1 MKKIVLSLLVV
12 VTTIATLA
20 QDSTG
25 QRRTSAK
32 QEKKNARRDRINTLL
47 RQEEEGEIVFNKQS
61 VFGVK
66 LSTDGYGIS
75 YELGK
80 FKSFRRSTLYQI
92 ELSEKK
98 HRKEKKLAASI
109 DNQFQINSVVFGKT
123 HNFYQLKLGI
133 AQQQII
139 GGKGNKNGV
148 AVSAIYG
155 GGLTVGMLKPY
166 FVDIRKDSSTY
177 PPRARYPEIVDN
189 NYFELGAAGFTVG
202 WNAVKIRPGAYVKAA
217 MRFDY
222 GRLNETVTA
231 IEVGLGAEFYSTKM
245 SQIIYSKDKR
255 LFFNAYVS
263 LHLGR
268 RK

>member
-1 MKKIVLSLLVV
+1 VKKIALTLLMVV
-12 VTTIATLA
+12 AVAGVWA
-20 QDSTG
+20 QDSTV
-25 QRRTSAK
+25 QKRSSSK
-32 QEKKNARRDRINTLL
+32 LEKKNARKDRINNLL

-61 VFGVK
+61 VFGIK
-66 LSTDGYGIS
+66 LSTDGYGIT

-80 FKSFRRSTLYQI
+80 FKSPRRSLLYQV
-92 ELSEKK
+92 ELSERK

-123 HNFYQLKLGI
+123 HNFYMLKLGI
-133 AQQQII
+133 AQQQVV

-148 AVSAIYG
+148 LVSAIYG
-155 GGLTVGMLKPY
+155 GGLSVGMLKPY
-166 FVDIRKDSSTY
+166 YVDVEDSSNNRT
-177 PPRARYPEIVDN
+177 RKTYPEIIDN

-202 WNAVKIRPGAYVKAA
+202 WNAVKIRPGAYVKGA

-245 SQIIYSKDKR
+245 SQLIYNKEKQ
-255 LFFNAYVS
+255 LFFNAYIAV
-263 LHLGR
+263 LFGK

>member
-1 MKKIVLSLLVV
+1 MKKLVLSLLVV
-12 VTTIATLA
+12 ITTMAVWA
-20 QDSTG
+20 QDST
-25 QRRTSAK
+25 QKRRSTK
-32 QEKKNARRDRINTLL
+32 QEKKNERRERINTLL
-47 RQEEEGEIVFNKQS
+47 RHEEEGEIVFNKQS
-61 VFGVK
+61 VFGIK
-66 LSTDGYGIS
+66 LATDGYGIT

-80 FKSFRRSTLYQI
+80 FKSPRKSTLFQLEI
-92 ELSEKK
+92 SEKK
-98 HRKEKKLAASI
+98 HKKEKKLAASI

-123 HNFYQLKLGI
+123 NNFYQLKLGV

-155 GGLTVGMLKPY
+155 GGLSVGFLKPY
-166 FVDIRKDSSTY
+166 YVDVEDSSNN
-177 PPRARYPEIVDN
+177 RSRQRYPEIVDK

-202 WNAVKIRPGAYVKAA
+202 WDAVKIRPGAYVKAA

-231 IEVGLGAEFYSTKM
+231 VEVGLGAEFYSTKM
-245 SQIIYSKDKR
+245 SQIIYSKDKQ

-263 LHLGR
+263 LLLGR

>member
-1 MKKIVLSLLVV
+1 VKKTVLSLLVI
-12 VTTIATLA
+12 VTTIAVWA
-20 QDSTG
+20 QDTTVQRKTST
-25 QRRTSAK
+25 K
-32 QEKKNARRDRINTLL
+32 QEKKNARRDRINNLL
-47 RQEEEGEIVFNKQS
+47 RHEEEGEIVFNKQS
-61 VFGVK
+61 VFGIK
-66 LSTDGYGIS
+66 LATDGYGIT

-80 FKSFRRSTLYQI
+80 FKSPRRSTLYQLEI
-92 ELSEKK
+92 SEKK

-123 HNFYQLKLGI
+123 NNFYQLKLGI
-133 AQQQII
+133 AQQQVI

-155 GGLTVGMLKPY
+155 GGLSVGFLKPY
-166 FVDIRKDSSTY
+166 YVDVEDSSNN
-177 PPRARYPEIVDN
+177 RSRERYPEIVDK

-202 WNAVKIRPGAYVKAA
+202 WDAVKIRPGAYVKAA

-245 SQIIYSKDKR
+245 SQIIYSKEKQ
-255 LFFNAYVS
+255 LFFNAYIS
-263 LHLGR
+263 LLLGR

>member
-1 MKKIVLSLLVV
+1 MKKIVLSLLVII
-12 VTTIATLA
+12 TTIAVWA
-20 QDSTG
+20 QDTTVQRKTST
-25 QRRTSAK
+25 K
-32 QEKKNARRDRINTLL
+32 QDKKNARRDRINTLL
-47 RQEEEGEIVFNKQS
+47 RHEEEGEIVFNKQS
-61 VFGVK
+61 VFGIK
-66 LSTDGYGIS
+66 LATDGYGIT

-80 FKSFRRSTLYQI
+80 FKSPRRSTLFQV

-123 HNFYQLKLGI
+123 NNFYQLKLGI
-133 AQQQII
+133 AQQQVV

-148 AVSAIYG
+148 SVSAIYG
-155 GGLTVGMLKPY
+155 GGLSVGFLKPY
-166 FVDIRKDSSTY
+166 YVDVEDSSSNRSRQT
-177 PPRARYPEIVDN
+177 YPEIVDK

-202 WNAVKIRPGAYVKAA
+202 WDAVKIRPGAYVKAA

-245 SQIIYSKDKR
+245 SQIIYSNDKQ
-255 LFFNAYVS
+255 LFFSAYIS
-263 LHLGR
+263 ILLGR

>member
-1 MKKIVLSLLVV
+1 VKKIVLSLLIV
-12 VTTIATLA
+12 VTTIAVWA
-20 QDSTG
+20 QDTTVQKKS
-25 QRRTSAK
+25 SSK
-32 QEKKNARRDRINTLL
+32 QEKRNERRERINNLL

-61 VFGVK
+61 VFGIK
-66 LSTDGYGIS
+66 LATDGYGIT
-75 YELGK
+75 YEIGK
-80 FKSFRRSTLYQI
+80 FKSPRRSTLYQI

-98 HRKEKKLAASI
+98 HKKEKKLAASI

-133 AQQQII
+133 AQEHVL

-148 AVSAIYG
+148 AVSALYG
-155 GGLTVGMLKPY
+155 GGLSVGLLKPY
-166 FVDIRKDSSTY
+166 FVDVEDSANNRSRKT
-177 PPRARYPEIVDN
+177 YPEIVDN

-202 WNAVKIRPGAYVKAA
+202 WDALKIRPGAYVKAA

-231 IEVGLGAEFYSTKM
+231 VEVGLGAEFYSSKI
-245 SQIIYSKDKR
+245 SQVIYNKDKQ
-255 LFFNAYVS
+255 LFFSAYVS
-263 LHLGR
+263 LLLGR

>member
-1 MKKIVLSLLVV
+1 MKKLVMSLLVV
-12 VTTIATLA
+12 VTTVAVWA

-25 QRRTSAK
+25 LKRTSAK
-32 QEKKNARRDRINTLL
+32 QDKKNQRRERINSLL

-61 VFGVK
+61 VFGIK
-66 LSTDGYGIS
+66 LATDGYGIT
-75 YELGK
+75 YEIGK
-80 FKSFRRSTLYQI
+80 FKSQRKSTLFQI

-98 HRKEKKLAASI
+98 HKKEKKLAASI

-123 HNFYQLKLGI
+123 NNFYQLKLGI

-155 GGLTVGMLKPY
+155 GGVSMGMLKPY
-166 FVDIRKDSSTY
+166 YVDVEDSTNDRSRQTY
-177 PPRARYPEIVDN
+177 PDIVN
-189 NYFELGAAGFTVG
+189 KNYFELGAAGFTVG
-202 WNAVKIRPGAYVKAA
+202 WDAVKIRPGAYVKAA

-231 IEVGLGAEFYSTKM
+231 IEVGLGAEFYSSKM
-245 SQIIYSKDKR
+245 SQIIYSKEKQ

-263 LHLGR
+263 LLLGR

>member
-1 MKKIVLSLLVV
+1 MKKLVLSLLVIV
-12 VTTIATLA
+12 STLAVWA
-20 QDSTG
+20 QDSTV
-25 QRRTSAK
+25 QRKGTAK
-32 QEKKNARRDRINTLL
+32 QDKKNARRERINSLL

-61 VFGVK
+61 VFGIK
-66 LSTDGYGIS
+66 LATDGYGIT

-80 FKSFRRSTLYQI
+80 FKSPRKSTLFQL

-123 HNFYQLKLGI
+123 NNFYQLKLGV

-155 GGLTVGMLKPY
+155 GGLTVGFLKPY
-166 FVDIRKDSSTY
+166 YVDVEDSSNNRT
-177 PPRARYPEIVDN
+177 RDTYPEIVDKN
-189 NYFELGAAGFTVG
+189 LFELGAAGFTVG
-202 WNAVKIRPGAYVKAA
+202 WDAVKIRPGAYVKAA

-231 IEVGLGAEFYSTKM
+231 IEVGLSGEFYSSKM
-245 SQIIYSKDKR
+245 SQIIYSKDKQF
-255 LFFNAYVS
+255 FFNAYVS
-263 LHLGR
+263 LLLGR

>member
-1 MKKIVLSLLVV
+1 MKKIVLTLLVI
-12 VTTIATLA
+12 VTTVAVWA
-20 QDSTG
+20 QDTTV
-25 QRRTSAK
+25 QRRSSAK
-32 QEKKNARRDRINTLL
+32 QEKKDARRDRINNLL

-61 VFGVK
+61 VFGIK
-66 LSTDGYGIS
+66 LATDGYGIT

-80 FKSFRRSTLYQI
+80 FKSPRRSLLYQV
-92 ELSEKK
+92 ELSERK
-98 HRKEKKLAASI
+98 HRKEKKLAASV

-123 HNFYQLKLGI
+123 HNFYAVKLGI
-133 AQQQII
+133 AQQQVI

-155 GGLTVGMLKPY
+155 GGLTVGLLKPY
-166 FVDIRKDSSTY
+166 FVDVEDSANKRIRE
-177 PPRARYPEIVDN
+177 RYPEIIDN
-189 NYFELGAAGFTVG
+189 NYLQLGASGFTVG
-202 WNAVKIRPGAYVKAA
+202 WNAVKIRPGAYAKAA

-222 GRLNETVTA
+222 GRLNEMVTA

-245 SQIIYSKDKR
+245 SQLIYNKEKQ

-263 LHLGR
+263 LLLGR

>member
-12 VTTIATLA
+12 VTTMAVWA
-20 QDSTG
+20 QDST
-25 QRRTSAK
+25 QKRTSTK
-32 QEKKNARRDRINTLL
+32 QEKKNERRDRINALL

-61 VFGVK
+61 VFGIK
-66 LSTDGYGIS
+66 LATDGYGIT

-80 FKSFRRSTLYQI
+80 FKSPRKSTLFQLEI
-92 ELSEKK
+92 SEKK
-98 HRKEKKLAASI
+98 HKKEKKLAASI

-123 HNFYQLKLGI
+123 NNFYQLKLGV

-155 GGLTVGMLKPY
+155 GGLSVGFLKPY
-166 FVDIRKDSSTY
+166 YVDVEDSSNN
-177 PPRARYPEIVDN
+177 RSRQRYPEIVDK

-202 WNAVKIRPGAYVKAA
+202 WDAVKIRPGAYVKAA

-231 IEVGLGAEFYSTKM
+231 VEVGLGAEFYSTKM
-245 SQIIYSKDKR
+245 SQIIYSKEKQ

-263 LHLGR
+263 LLLGR

>member
-1 MKKIVLSLLVV
+1 MAVW
-12 VTTIATLA
+12 A
-20 QDSTG
+20 QDTTVQKRSSG
-25 QRRTSAK
+25 K
-32 QEKKNARRDRINTLL
+32 QDKKNARRDRINNLL

-66 LSTDGYGIS
+66 LATDGYGIS

-80 FKSFRRSTLYQI
+80 FKSPRRSLLYQV
-92 ELSEKK
+92 ELSERK

-123 HNFYQLKLGI
+123 HNFYVLKLGI
-133 AQQQII
+133 AQQQVI

-166 FVDIRKDSSTY
+166 YVDVRVDSSGKRLRSTY
-177 PPRARYPEIVDN
+177 PEIIDN
-189 NYFELGAAGFTVG
+189 NFVELGAAGFTTG
-202 WNAVKIRPGAYVKAA
+202 WNAVKIRPGAYAKAA

-245 SQIIYSKDKR
+245 SQIIYNKEKR

-263 LHLGR
+263 LLLGR

>member
-1 MKKIVLSLLVV
+1 MKKIVLSLLVI
-12 VTTIATLA
+12 VTTIAVWA
-20 QDSTG
+20 QDTTVQRKTST
-25 QRRTSAK
+25 K
-32 QEKKNARRDRINTLL
+32 QDKKNARKDRINNLL

-61 VFGVK
+61 IFGVK
-66 LSTDGYGIS
+66 LTTDGYGIT
-75 YELGK
+75 YEVGK
-80 FKSFRRSTLYQI
+80 FKSPRRATLFQL

-98 HRKEKKLAASI
+98 HKKEKKLAASV

-123 HNFYQLKLGI
+123 NNFYQLKLGI
-133 AQQQII
+133 AQQHVI

-148 AVSAIYG
+148 AVSANYG
-155 GGLTVGMLKPY
+155 GGLIAAFLKPY
-166 FVDIRKDSSTY
+166 FVDVEDSARNRS
-177 PPRARYPEIVDN
+177 RQRYPEIVDK

-231 IEVGLGAEFYSTKM
+231 IEVGFGAEIYSTKM
-245 SQIIYSKDKR
+245 SQIIYSPEKQV
-255 LFFNAYVS
+255 FYNAYVS
-263 LHLGR
+263 LLLGR

>member
-1 MKKIVLSLLVV
+1 M
-12 VTTIATLA
+12 TATAVWA
-20 QDSTG
+20 QDTTA
-25 QRRTSAK
+25 QRRISPK

-47 RQEEEGEIVFNKQS
+47 RHEEEGEIVFNKQS
-61 VFGVK
+61 VFGIK
-66 LSTDGYGIS
+66 LATDGYGIT

-80 FKSFRRSTLYQI
+80 FKSARRSTLFQA

-123 HNFYQLKLGI
+123 NNFYQIKLGI

-166 FVDIRKDSSTY
+166 FVDVEDSSNNRIRET
-177 PPRARYPEIVDN
+177 YPEIVDK
-189 NYFELGAAGFTVG
+189 NYFELGASGFTVG
-202 WNAVKIRPGAYVKAA
+202 WNAVKIRPGAYAKVA

-245 SQIIYSKDKR
+245 SQIIYNKEKQ

-263 LHLGR
+263 ILLGR
-268 RK
+268 RR

>member
-1 MKKIVLSLLVV
+1 MKKIVLTLLVIL
-12 VTTIATLA
+12 TTIAVWA
-20 QDSTG
+20 QDSTV
-25 QRRTSAK
+25 QKKTSLK
-32 QEKKNARRDRINTLL
+32 QDKKNARRDRINTLL
-47 RQEEEGEIVFNKQS
+47 KHEEEGEIVFNKQS
-61 VFGVK
+61 VFGIK
-66 LSTDGYGIS
+66 LATDGYGIT
-75 YELGK
+75 YEIGK
-80 FKSFRRSTLYQI
+80 FKSARRSTLFQV

-98 HRKEKKLAASI
+98 HKKEKKLAASI

-123 HNFYQLKLGI
+123 NNFYQLKLGI
-133 AQQQII
+133 AQQQVI

-155 GGLTVGMLKPY
+155 GGLTVGFLKPY
-166 FVDIRKDSSTY
+166 YVDVEDSSNNRT
-177 PPRARYPEIVDN
+177 RETYPEIVDK

-231 IEVGLGAEFYSTKM
+231 IEVGLGAEIYSTKM
-245 SQIIYSKDKR
+245 SQIIYSKDKQ

-263 LHLGR
+263 ILLGR